1 VKLRTR
7 LILTFGLFTS
17 AVILGFIYVIAEEIR
32 PRYLE
37 AQEEVLVDFSETLA
51 AVLSENAVTVDDQG
65 NPSLSTSLLENAF
78 ISLPQRALSALI
90 YSLNK
95 DRVDTRIYVTDRT
108 GKVIFDSDNGRSVG
122 EDYSRWRDIRRTLA
136 GKYGARTTWGDPIY
150 PDGDT
155 MYIARP
161 ILYVG
166 ELVGVVSVGK
176 PTRNVDVFISNLLD
190 KLWVSGIVLAA
201 GAGLIV
207 LLVNLWLTR
216 PLAQLQQYALSLS
229 RGARVPPP
237 DVGNNEVGDV
247 GKALDSM
254 REKLD
259 GKQYIEEYVQSLT
272 HELKAPIAGIR
283 GAAELLDEP
292 MPESARKKFTSNIV
306 GQSERM
312 QDLVERLLELAELEN
327 ATELTQIE
335 QVDLE
340 EITEQVCDA
349 LSDQAKHRNV
359 AIERHL
365 GAVRVSGDVFLIQQA
380 ITNVLKNAI
389 EHADEHSQVSV
400 SLTQHSETVN
410 LEIENAGDPIPDY
423 ASERIFERF
432 YSLTA
437 PSGQKSTG
445 IGLSFVREIM
455 TLHRG
460 SVTVSNSAEGVIARL
475 GFPSEVAN

>member
-1 VKLRTR
+1 MKLRTR

-51 AVLSENAVTVDDQG
+51 ALLSENAVTVDAQG
-65 NPSLSTSLLENAF
+65 VPRLSTTLLENAF
-78 ISLPQRALSALI
+78 VSLPQRALSALI

-108 GKVIFDSDNGRSVG
+108 GQVVFDSDNGRSVG
-122 EDYSRWRDIRRTLA
+122 EDYSRWRDVRRTLS

-166 ELVGVVSVGK
+166 EIVGVVSVGK
-176 PTRNVDVFISNLLD
+176 PTRNVDLFITNLLD
-190 KLWVSGIVLAA
+190 KLWVSGIILAA

-216 PLAQLQQYALSLS
+216 PLAQLQRYALSLS
-229 RGARVPPP
+229 QGARVAPPN
-237 DVGNNEVGDV
+237 VGNNEVGDV
-247 GKALDSM
+247 GKALESM

-259 GKQYIEEYVQSLT
+259 GKHYIEEYVQSLT

-327 ATELTQIE
+327 ATALTQIE

-340 EITEQVCDA
+340 EITDRVCDA
-349 LSDQAKHRNV
+349 LSDQAKHRGV
-359 AIERHL
+359 SIVRHL
-365 GAVRVSGDVFLIQQA
+365 SSECVTGDTFLIQQT

-389 EHADEHSQVSV
+389 EHAKQDTQVTVSIVPQPETTILEVANTGEH
-400 SLTQHSETVN
+400 
-410 LEIENAGDPIPDY
+410 IPDY
-423 ASERIFERF
+423 AAERIFERF

-437 PSGQKSTG
+437 PSGLKSTG

-455 TLHRG
+455 TLHHG
-460 SVTVSNSAEGVIARL
+460 SVSVVNATNGVLAVL
-475 GFPSEVAN
+475 QFPSDT